1 MKGEN
6 SFQKLYKGLNK
17 AQKEAVDT
25 IEGPV
30 MVIAGPGT
38 GKTQV
43 IALRIGNIL
52 EQTDTPAD
60 GVLCLTFTNSGVD
73 AMKKRLRDYGLD
85 ASKILVST
93 FHAFGTRLIEEFYQ
107 HLDLKEPPTTLDEAD
122 AVGLVDEILSS
133 HDWEHLRPRGDA
145 SRYFRDLKSLVSL
158 LIRERMS
165 PEDFAEEIER
175 DIHRLK
181 KDPENLSTR
190 GASKGEVKK
199 EIQNKILSLERSR
212 EAVLFYQLYEEK
224 KKELNVFDYDD
235 ILRAMVRLV
244 SEFEDVRATLR
255 ERHLYVLVD
264 EHQDSSGVQN
274 EFLKAVWGPVE
285 KPNLFVVG
293 DDRQLIYGF
302 SGASLS
308 LFEEFR
314 ETFSSTKLITLTENY
329 RSTQRIL
336 DTADT
341 LLQSALAKGKLTSN
355 TKGDHPIALV
365 ECAYPRDEVLRAGLF
380 FQERIASGLRPEDCA
395 LLVPKNSQ
403 VRAALRVLMDLGLPV
418 SAPNS
423 LKLFESS
430 QYRSFFRILR
440 IMSNPFAGYEIAEL
454 LLDPVSQV
462 NPLEAHRFI
471 HKTYAKDLSVQSL
484 VEAGFEFGEKL
495 AKAIVEAK
503 GKSAYEVIQQVG
515 EKFFLETAEEHAE
528 FVRAVEVVRSLL
540 HLALTL
546 EAKTKDKVEGS
557 SLSYFLNY
565 LLRLEEYGE
574 DVPLA
579 IFGEEKGVRVMT
591 LHSSKGLEFEAV
603 WIAHMNE
610 RALMSGKRMGLALPE
625 RLKILEEKKDAA
637 AARREVYVALTRAK
651 LYANMSYALLSH
663 SGSDEELATVVEDL
677 PKELFTFESKEQSE
691 EKLMKNGFKSLVLK
705 QASPQES
712 LSREALREL
721 VSEEFYKKKISATLL
736 NSFFECPW
744 KWYFRSFLGVPEPES
759 EALIFGSVVHGAL
772 ENVLKLGHDP
782 KDKDM
787 SDAIAEAL
795 NYHHVYDTKVRRRM
809 TSDALRVMKKFKEI
823 LLPQLYEERES
834 ERSLSYKDRRFPEL
848 VVTGKI
854 DLMEHDGGGAV
865 RVTDFKTGR
874 PRKASEIEKRDLE
887 ERMSGYLRQLAIYS
901 YLLINA
907 EKGKYEVEKSR
918 LYFAESDDD
927 RLSLYE
933 TVIGQEEIES
943 LLKDIKD
950 YENALKSGEWTE
962 RECQHTTYPN
972 EPECPY
978 CKKAEM
984 YK

>member
-1 MKGEN
+1 MKGAIFKEEYKKLN
-6 SFQKLYKGLNK
+6 S

-52 EQTDTPAD
+52 EKTDTPAD

-85 ASKILVST
+85 ASRILIST

-107 HLDLKEPPTTLDEAD
+107 HLDLSEPPTTLDEAD

-145 SRYFRDLKSLVSL
+145 SKYFRDLKSLVSL

-165 PEDFAEEIER
+165 PEDFSEELER
-175 DIHRLK
+175 DIHKLK
-181 KDPENLSTR
+181 KDPESLSSR
-190 GASKGEVKK
+190 GPSKGELKK
-199 EIQNKILSLERSR
+199 EIQNKIESLEKSK
-212 EAVLFYQLYEEK
+212 EAVLFYKLYEEK

-244 SEFEDVRATLR
+244 SEFEDVRASLR

-274 EFLKAVWGPVE
+274 EFLKQVWGPVE

-314 ETFSSTKLITLTENY
+314 ETFSHTKLITLTENY

-341 LLQSALAKGKLTSN
+341 LLQSTLAKGKLSAN
-355 TKGDHPIALV
+355 KKGDHAIHLV
-365 ECAYPRDEVLRAGLF
+365 ECAYGRDEILRAGLF
-380 FQERIASGLRPEDCA
+380 FREKIAEGLEPEDCA
-395 LLVPKNSQ
+395 LLVPKNSH
-403 VRAALRVLMDLGLPV
+403 VRAALRVLTDLGLPV

-423 LKLFESS
+423 LKLFESA
-430 QYRSFFRILR
+430 QFHSFFRVLKI
-440 IMSNPFAGYEIAEL
+440 INNPFAGPEIAEL
-454 LLDPVSQV
+454 LLDPVSEV
-462 NPLEAHRFI
+462 APLEAHRFI
-471 HKTYAKDLSVQSL
+471 HKTYAKDLSVDKL
-484 VEAGFEFGEKL
+484 VEAGFGWGEKL
-495 AKAIVEAK
+495 SLAIAQAK
-503 GKSAYEVIQQVG
+503 GKSAYEIVQQVG
-515 EKFFLETAEEHAE
+515 QQFFLDPALEHVE
-528 FVRAVEVVRSLL
+528 FVQAVEVVRSLL

-546 EAKTKDKVEGS
+546 EAKTKDKVEGTN
-557 SLSYFLNY
+557 LAYFLRY
-565 LLRLEEYGE
+565 LERLQEYGE

-579 IFGEEKGVRVMT
+579 IFGEDKGIRVMT

-625 RLKILEEKKDAA
+625 RLKMLEEKKDES

-651 LYANMSYALLSH
+651 LYANLSYSLLSH
-663 SGSDEELATVVEDL
+663 SGGDEELASVVEDL
-677 PKELFTFESKEQSE
+677 PKETFTFESKEESE
-691 EKLMKNGFKSLVLK
+691 AKLTKDGLLNFVATQKPAKQTLTKKELQKLV
-705 QASPQES
+705 A
-712 LSREALREL
+712 
-721 VSEEFYKKKISATLL
+721 EEFYKKKVSATLL
-736 NSFFECPW
+736 NTFFECPW

-759 EALIFGSVVHGAL
+759 ESLVFGSVVHGAL
-772 ENVLKLGHDP
+772 ENVLKLDHSP
-782 KDKDM
+782 KEKDL
-787 SDAIAEAL
+787 SHALEEAL
-795 NYHHVYDTKVRRRM
+795 DYHHVYEVKVRRRM
-809 TSDALRVMKKFKEI
+809 TTEAMRAIKRFKEV
-823 LLPQLYEERES
+823 LLPELYDERES
-834 ERSLSYKDRRFPEL
+834 ERPLSYKDPRFPDL
-848 VVTGKI
+848 TITGKI

-874 PRKASEIEKRDLE
+874 PRTAKEIEKLHDE

-901 YLLINA
+901 YLLVNA
-907 EKGKYEVEKSR
+907 GKGKYEIEKSR
-918 LYFAESDDD
+918 LYFAESDDEKTA
-927 RLSLYE
+927 LYE
-933 TVIGQEEIES
+933 TQIGEEEITS
-943 LLKDIKD
+943 LLRDIKD
-950 YENALKSGEWTE
+950 YESALKSGKWTE
-962 RECQHTTYPN
+962 RECQHTPYPN

-978 CKKAEM
+978 CKKAEI
-984 YK
+984 YR